1 MKSVIYAV
9 LTTFRGLVF
18 FLCKLLSFLFIL
30 AAIFGGVMG
39 VISDRPFMW
48 GPFLLSIAVAV
59 FFQSIL
65 IFYNRIVIWASNGTV
80 VVSE

>member
-30 AAIFGGVMG
+30 GAIFGGVMG
-39 VISDRPFMW
+39 GISDRPFPW
-48 GPFLLSIAVAV
+48 APFLLSIAFAV

-80 VVSE
+80 IVSE